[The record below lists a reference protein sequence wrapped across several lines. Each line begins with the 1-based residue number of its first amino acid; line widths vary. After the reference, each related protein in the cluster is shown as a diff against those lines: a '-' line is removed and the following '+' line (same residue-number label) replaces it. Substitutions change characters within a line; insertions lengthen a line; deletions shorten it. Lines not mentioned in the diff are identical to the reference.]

1 MIFSLYSRRVVFGGV
16 ALLAGL
22 VSACKKADATPPADA
37 NTSALAS
44 HPWRIVAFTDTD
56 ISANPPK
63 KTNVFVSFPAYRL
76 DDTYQFNLDNS
87 LVFDEG
93 QLKAKST
100 DAQTTAG
107 SWQFQTDQTRLT
119 ITLAKAVA
127 LGTTGST
134 NSSTYGILK
143 LTSDTL
149 RITNGSV
156 SQTIVVI
163 LAR

>member
-1 MIFSLYSRRVVFGGV
+1 MTFYLHSRYSIFCGA
-16 ALLAGL
+16 ALLTGL
-22 VSACKKADATPPADA
+22 VSACKKEVSAPAADA
-37 NTSALAS
+37 NTSALVT
-44 HPWRIVAFTDTD
+44 HPWRIVAFADTD
-56 ISANPPK
+56 ISAKPPK
-63 KTNVFVSFPAYRL
+63 TTNVFVSFPAYRL
-76 DDTYQFNLDNS
+76 DDTYQFKLDNS

-93 QLKAKST
+93 RLKAKST
-100 DAQTTAG
+100 DAQTTDG

-134 NSSTYGILK
+134 NSSTYSILK
-143 LTSDTL
+143 LTADTL

-156 SQTIVVI
+156 SQTIVVT